1 LLAIP
6 DHLAPPTVAWVASV
20 QDAYVLE
27 EHHVRL
33 LLLAASAWDEAE
45 AARETIAAEGAIYRD
60 RFGAPRPHPAVKIE
74 HDARIAFARLVRELD
89 LDDETAP
96 CDSRPPRIGR

>member
-1 LLAIP
+1 
-6 DHLAPPTVAWVASV
+6 
-20 QDAYVLE
+20 
-27 EHHVRL
+27 
-33 LLLAASAWDEAE
+33 
-45 AARETIAAEGAIYRD
+45 
-60 RFGAPRPHPAVKIE
+60 VKIE